1 MPKVLTIAG
10 SDSGGGAGIQAD
22 LKTFTV
28 LDCYGLSVIT
38 ALTAQNTLGVQ
49 AVHEPP
55 PDFIGRQLDSVLAD
69 IGADA
74 AKTGMLATPETVRV
88 VAAKIKEY
96 QVPNLVVDPVM
107 AAQSGDPL
115 VTRDT
120 REALVKELFPLAE
133 LITPNLPEM
142 ELLLERKIGSPH
154 ELAEAARALHD
165 LASRAVLAKGGHL
178 GGPALDIL
186 FDGREIKE
194 FTADRLDT
202 PHTHGTGC
210 TYSAAIAAHLAHG
223 RPLAEAVAQAKAFIT
238 EAIRLAYPLGRGAGP
253 TNHLALLEKSTVLT
267 ELAETL
273 TLLTKADAGPLVPEV
288 QMNLGFALT
297 GAQGPRDVAAFPGR
311 IVRLGSKTAALA
323 GPAFGASRHIA
334 RIILTAMRFDPRIR
348 SAMNVKFEEKFL
360 KKAEDL
366 GLEVEGFDRSL
377 EPADVKAREG
387 SSLEWGTQTVIDR
400 LGRVPDLIYDRGD
413 LGKEPMIRILGPHPR
428 AVAAKALGLLD

>member
-28 LDCYGLSVIT
+28 LDCYGLSVVT

-49 AVHEPP
+49 AIHEPP
-55 PDFIGRQLDSVLAD
+55 PDFIARQLDSVLSD
-69 IGADA
+69 LGADA
-74 AKTGMLATPETVRV
+74 AKTGMLANPETVRT
-88 VAAKIKEY
+88 VAAKIQEY
-96 QVPNLVVDPVM
+96 QVPKLVVDPVM

-120 REALVKELFPLAE
+120 REALVKDLFPLAE

-154 ELAEAARALHD
+154 DLAEAARILHG
-165 LASRAVLAKGGHL
+165 LVARAVLAKGGHL

-210 TYSAAIAAHLAHG
+210 TYSAAIAAYLAHG
-223 RPLAEAVAQAKAFIT
+223 LPLAEAVGRAKSFIT
-238 EAIRLAYPLGRGAGP
+238 EAIRLAYPLGQGAGP
-253 TNHLALLEKSTVLT
+253 TNHLAFLEKSTVLT
-267 ELAETL
+267 ELAQAL
-273 TLLTKADAGPLVPEV
+273 TLLTQADAGPLVPEV

-297 GAQGPRDVAAFPGR
+297 GAQGPQDVAAFPGR
-311 IVRLGSKTAALA
+311 IVRLGTKTAAVA

-334 RIILTAMRFDPRIR
+334 KIILTAFKFDSRIR
-348 SAMNVKFEEKFL
+348 SAMNIKFDEKFL
-360 KKAEDL
+360 KKAADL
-366 GLEVEGFDRSL
+366 GLQVEGFDRGL

-387 SSLEWGTQTVIDR
+387 SSLEWGTQTVLDR

-413 LGKEPMIRILGPHPR
+413 LGKEPMIRILGPNPK
-428 AVAAKALGLLD
+428 AVAAKALSLLD